1 MEGAGASLATFLCE
15 AASKAAP
22 TLSASKLGITAWA
35 LSRPAVHAQLPV
47 RARVAWKA
55 ALREATLRVAADL
68 SWRCVSHI
76 ELALRTLGASE
87 GEGDGRSCKGM
98 PLVETLDGNVDPVV
112 AALTKAARRSM
123 DLCSKSR
130 WRATRRLSTCSSK
143 RSTCCSSTRI
153 SAQLACSSTR
163 ISAQLAA
170 EGLHAQARCCSLAL
184 TNAAPRRAL
193 MRPFRHDA
201 SAAPPPYRQAAAPC
215 PAGRRCGGAR
225 GRARSQRQYASMPQ
239 GRRLF
244 ESVNVTVN
252 FSSNVRPDYVRNQS
266 GAVLRERVT
275 LLRVLHL
282 TKEPA
287 NCGVTHKSNR
297 RKKS

>member
-239 GRRLF
+239 GRRLRKCECDCEF
-244 ESVNVTVN
+244 QQQRKT
-252 FSSNVRPDYVRNQS
+252 
-266 GAVLRERVT
+266 GLRT
-275 LLRVLHL
+275 
-282 TKEPA
+282 
-287 NCGVTHKSNR
+287 
-297 RKKS
+297 